1 MKQYDHIAATV
12 LITEDVSEVVLFG
25 GTRDR
30 RIISET
36 TIIRLGK
43 LCSIVRWLKGKKSQK
58 CDMADKSTKFCI
70 GVCFGVKNEKI
81 IGSSDN

>member
-1 MKQYDHIAATV
+1 MKRYYHTAATV

-25 GTRDR
+25 GMRGR

-43 LCSIVRWLKGKKSQK
+43 LCSTSNLYH
-58 CDMADKSTKFCI
+58 TY
-70 GVCFGVKNEKI
+70 FGNSHKI
-81 IGSSDN
+81 NVLNFQL